1 MAERADAHIHLFEGG
16 YQNSLARQAG
26 FSGPVIVE
34 RADGTGGSFS
44 PEEVDTRI
52 LQARRNL
59 EKLLRES
66 GLEVEA

>member
-1 MAERADAHIHLFEGG
+1 VPGEGDVDF
-16 YQNSLARQAG
+16 NRIFTTARQAG

-44 PEEVDTRI
+44 PEEVDARI
-52 LQARRNL
+52 LQARRSL
-59 EKLLRES
+59 EKMLRES